1 MGKLNVCTTL
11 DTGVG
16 DHILV
21 LVLGHIVGLVLA
33 SSALQGYNRHNL
45 GPK

>member
-33 SSALQGYNRHNL
+33 IFALQGYNRHNL
-45 GPK
+45 DLK